1 MLPVVPVVVADV
13 VVTPLEPVVLVTVAL
28 LSFVAGAGEEKMQA
42 VVSPA
47 AVRTSATPAAG
58 NASSLMRKPLEV

>member
-28 LSFVAGAGEEKMQA
+28 PSFVAGAGEEKMQA
-42 VVSPA
+42 AVSAA
-47 AVRTSATPAAG
+47 AVRANATPAAED
-58 NASSLMRKPLEV
+58 ASSFMKKPLEA